1 VNPSVPY
8 LSVPGLELIVTDTVG
23 VGTNDTANV
32 QTFNPGGIEPAI
44 GDSYFITY
52 RYMKQ
57 DFSTRLFAQFKTIEA
72 NFGSLSG
79 ENRVTLA
86 AFLMILNGAVLV
98 GIKQV
103 LKAPNSNQATDTS
116 FINALK
122 DLERPLPGNV
132 KPDVIVPLATST
144 AVYSATLQHVEVMST
159 IRNQSERMGYIGFA
173 SGTSPTTAQTVAR
186 SLESNRM
193 IAVYPDSAVVTLT
206 DELGN
211 NFEQLVDGTFL
222 AAAVAGSGVSPAF
235 DVATPFTRRRIQG
248 FTRLP
253 RILDAVEANLTATSG
268 ILLLE
273 DLDPV
278 VRIRQGLTTDM
289 STILTRLP
297 TVTQIADFVQQSA
310 RATLDVFIG
319 TKFLAS
325 RTNDVEVSLTAMF
338 NSLVQAEIVGAF
350 TGISASV
357 DPDDPTIL
365 RVEAYYQ
372 PIFPLL
378 YIVVTFN
385 LRSRL

>member
-1 VNPSVPY
+1 
-8 LSVPGLELIVTDTVG
+8 
-23 VGTNDTANV
+23 
-32 QTFNPGGIEPAI
+32 
-44 GDSYFITY
+44 
-52 RYMKQ
+52 
-57 DFSTRLFAQFKTIEA
+57 
-72 NFGSLSG
+72 
-79 ENRVTLA
+79 
-86 AFLMILNGAVLV
+86 
-98 GIKQV
+98 
-103 LKAPNSNQATDTS
+103 
-116 FINALK
+116 
-122 DLERPLPGNV
+122 
-132 KPDVIVPLATST
+132 
-144 AVYSATLQHVEVMST
+144 MST
-159 IRNQSERMGYIGFA
+159 IRNQSERMAYIGFA
-173 SGTSPTTAQTVAR
+173 AGSGPTTAQTIAR
-186 SLESNRM
+186 SLESSRI
-193 IAVYPDSAVVTLT
+193 IAIYPDSAVVTLT

-211 NFEQLVDGTFL
+211 NADTLVDGTFL
-222 AAAVAGSGVSPAF
+222 AAAVAGSAVSPAF

-268 ILLLE
+268 VTLLE

-310 RATLDVFIG
+310 RGTLDVFIG

-350 TGISASV
+350 TGISAVV

-365 RVEAYYQ
+365 RVVAYYQ

-378 YIVVTFN
+378 YIVVSFN
-385 LRSRL
+385 LRSSLV